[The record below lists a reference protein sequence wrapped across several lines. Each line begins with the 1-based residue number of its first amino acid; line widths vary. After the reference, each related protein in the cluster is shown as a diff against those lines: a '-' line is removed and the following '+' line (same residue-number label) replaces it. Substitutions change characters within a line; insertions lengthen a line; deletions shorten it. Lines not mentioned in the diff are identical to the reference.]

1 MKAMDHQWFDVKSLL
16 GTVFSFV
23 MAGIGI
29 FTLNEWA
36 TIGAIGAGISTTLY
50 TCIKIW
56 KEFKK

>member
-1 MKAMDHQWFDVKSLL
+1 MEQQWFDVKSIL

-36 TIGAIGAGISTTLY
+36 TIGAIGAGVSTTLY

-56 KEFKK
+56 KEFKTKK